1 MLYANSSTISV
12 EIVAKQPSVWD
23 CPDNMKTK
31 ALSYVRVSGK
41 GQIDGDG
48 FPRQQEA
55 IARYAKINR
64 IEIVQEFRDAG
75 ISGTREA
82 FDRPGLTDCFM
93 AIRAN
98 GVRLVLVET
107 SSRVARDLMVGEI
120 ILAEFRK
127 LGVKVVS
134 ADSGVDLTAGS
145 NDPTSV
151 LVRQILGSVS
161 EFEKSVLVQKLAAS
175 RLRIRRSAG
184 KCEGRKPYGV
194 TESEQSVIA
203 KMRAYRSEGFSFV
216 DIADRLNVE
225 GIKPRTP
232 TRAGKE
238 TKWHPNMIQR
248 IFKAA

>member
-1 MLYANSSTISV
+1 MLYANSSTNSV
-12 EIVAKQPSVWD
+12 EIVANCLPVWD
-23 CPDNMKTK
+23 CPDMKTK
-31 ALSYVRVSGK
+31 ALSYTRVSGK

-48 FPRQQEA
+48 FPRQREA
-55 IARYAKINR
+55 IARYAKANR
-64 IEIVQEFRDAG
+64 IEIVQEFTDAG

-82 FDRPGLTDCFM
+82 FDRPGLTDCFI

-161 EFEKSVLVQKLAAS
+161 EFEKSILVQKLATS

-184 KCEGRKPYGV
+184 KCEGRKPCGF
-194 TESEQSVIA
+194 TEFEQSVIA
-203 KMRAYRSEGFSFV
+203 KMRALRSERLSFAA
-216 DIADRLNVE
+216 IANRLNVE
-225 GIKPRTP
+225 GIKPRTH

-248 IFKAA
+248 ILKPA